1 MKDITIWLTY
11 HDDRQIQEYTL
22 EETKEIR
29 LFKGNDISVQ
39 GEHINH
45 LNKFYSEMTTMYYVW
60 KNRIVSTKVGF
71 CHYRRRF
78 VDYFDVEEGQCQ
90 VLAINYGLPVFQHYK
105 SAHNFQDLYDV
116 VDILNDQYGVN
127 NKYSCYLL
135 QGTVFIPFC
144 CFIMQYSDFERLC
157 CFLFPILFAWDRKHG
172 LDMNPENYLAKARKD
187 FRHDSIDYQCRAIGF
202 LAERLISCYI
212 VTEMQPFCVN
222 TLYK

>member
-45 LNKFYSEMTTMYYVW
+45 LKKFYSEMTTMYYVW

-78 VDYFDVEEGQCQ
+78 VDYFDVE
-90 VLAINYGLPVFQHYK
+90 
-105 SAHNFQDLYDV
+105 
-116 VDILNDQYGVN
+116 
-127 NKYSCYLL
+127 
-135 QGTVFIPFC
+135 
-144 CFIMQYSDFERLC
+144 
-157 CFLFPILFAWDRKHG
+157 
-172 LDMNPENYLAKARKD
+172 
-187 FRHDSIDYQCRAIGF
+187 
-202 LAERLISCYI
+202 
-212 VTEMQPFCVN
+212 
-222 TLYK
+222 